1 MRQSYE
7 RKESHS
13 TFWKNNLDE
22 GDHLPDLGGNADGAT
37 VLKFNEIGWEGSGSG

>member
-7 RKESHS
+7 RKEIHS

-37 VLKFNEIGWEGSGSG
+37 VLKFKEIGWEGSGSG